1 MFSLDGAIV
10 YLFLWWGWGVV
21 AMIQMFE
28 RQIIFFFSHVV
39 PAGRTRVD
47 MWDSRVNR
55 FLFYIRKTI
64 LLIRVVQ

>member
-1 MFSLDGAIV
+1 
-10 YLFLWWGWGVV
+10 
-21 AMIQMFE
+21 MIQMFE